1 MMVDAKVIYLN
12 VVVVENYVYIL
23 ILVNKYHSNNIKPIF
38 RYRLDIIFI
47 KQSIYIISTK
57 MGNLHCSI
65 FIIKAK
71 IKESIEYEH

>member
-38 RYRLDIIFI
+38 RV
-47 KQSIYIISTK
+47 Q
-57 MGNLHCSI
+57 
-65 FIIKAK
+65 A
-71 IKESIEYEH
+71 